1 MFFHGIDYE
10 YAIKQHPILSPRMTV
25 TNKKIEEQLADR
37 RHLIEQF
44 GFEPVHLLESGPNYT
59 VLSCIL
65 SCLSFGDTVFA
76 FRNIP
81 LPRWQLSAHEVA
93 VSCLDLRQCRWIV
106 TRNRLTKPLLMQ
118 KFEVPVFLVH

>member
-10 YAIKQHPILSPRMTV
+10 YAIKQYPILSPRMTV
-25 TNKKIEEQLADR
+25 ANKKTEEQLADR

-44 GFEPVHLLESGPNYT
+44 GFEPVHLLESERNYSI
-59 VLSCIL
+59 LSCIL

-81 LPRWQLSAHEVA
+81 LPIWQLSVHEVA
-93 VSCLDLRQCRWIV
+93 VPCLDLRQCRWIV
-106 TRNRLTKPLLMQ
+106 TRNRVIRPHVIQ
-118 KFEVPVFLVH
+118 KFKVPVFVVH